1 MIYILIMEINYE
13 MIIKYLSPKDNNIFE
28 NKKNIMKF
36 SSEFPDLIKDIL
48 GDKYYKFGVSQMIHN
63 INYSFYT
70 SILTILIDD
79 YITLMENEEISLINK
94 FFDELNEYI
103 NINKKTYDDNFK
115 KMLKNRE
122 TNILI
127 MELIV
132 KKFDINFLIFDF
144 KSNEIFCVFPNDVMN
159 PWKPFIFLAKHNNNW
174 EPIRTQDKKLFNY
187 NDAIIKKI
195 LLSNSS
201 IEIKYYDNIVIN
213 KDYILLDNLPEI
225 IENEFMSE
233 DKSENSDND
242 KIEEDDEDIDIDE
255 TNKTF
260 IKDEISINKFK
271 KMKKEELIEY
281 IESHNKKVPNKKA
294 KKEDLIKMII
304 ANICV

>member
-1 MIYILIMEINYE
+1 
-13 MIIKYLSPKDNNIFE
+13 
-28 NKKNIMKF
+28 
-36 SSEFPDLIKDIL
+36 
-48 GDKYYKFGVSQMIHN
+48 
-63 INYSFYT
+63 
-70 SILTILIDD
+70 
-79 YITLMENEEISLINK
+79 MENEEISLINK

-174 EPIRTQDKKLFNY
+174 EPIRTQDKKMFNY

-195 LLSNSS
+195 LLSNSL
-201 IEIKYYDNIVIN
+201 IEIKYYENSVIN
-213 KDYILLDNLPEI
+213 KDYILLDNLQEI
-225 IENEFMSE
+225 IENEFISD
-233 DKSENSDND
+233 DKSEKSNND
-242 KIEEDDEDIDIDE
+242 KIEQTDNDDEDDDIDIDE

-271 KMKKEELIEY
+271 KMKKEELIQY

-294 KKEDLIKMII
+294 KKDDLIKMII

>member
-1 MIYILIMEINYE
+1 MEINYE

>member
-1 MIYILIMEINYE
+1 MEINYE

-48 GDKYYKFGVSQMIHN
+48 GDKYYKFGVSQMINN

-103 NINKKTYDDNFK
+103 NINKKTYDDNLK

-174 EPIRTQDKKLFNY
+174 EPIRTQEKKLFNY

-225 IENEFMSE
+225 IENEFMSD
-233 DKSENSDND
+233 DKSENSNTD
-242 KIEEDDEDIDIDE
+242 KIEEDNEDIDIDIDE